1 MLIIHSLIDGNV
13 YSKKGALFALK
24 HVIVLLAKNIREV
37 TLSTIHKS
45 IDYSYIFVNCIHH
58 CVYMWIFIYKY
69 LQIIILMRSVSPELL
84 FSI

>member
-45 IDYSYIFVNCIHH
+45 IDYSYICKLYTSLCIY
-58 CVYMWIFIYKY
+58 VDIY
-69 LQIIILMRSVSPELL
+69 L
-84 FSI
+84 